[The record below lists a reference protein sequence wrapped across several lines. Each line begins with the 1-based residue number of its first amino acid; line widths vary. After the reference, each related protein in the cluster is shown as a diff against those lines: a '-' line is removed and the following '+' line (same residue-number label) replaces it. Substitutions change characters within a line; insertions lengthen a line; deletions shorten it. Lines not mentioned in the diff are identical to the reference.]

1 MKRLLLA
8 LAVIVAT
15 VFAAA
20 LVAQRAQERVPRRD
34 SGPEIKINPEDIL
47 KADHKKSLEDAGEL
61 LKLAEEIKADLEKN
75 DVHILSLKT
84 VKRTEEV
91 EKVARRLRGRLQK
104 F

>member
-1 MKRLLLA
+1 MKRLSLA

-15 VFAAA
+15 VCGAA
-20 LVAQRAQERVPRRD
+20 LVAQRAQDRSPRRE
-34 SGPEIKINPEDIL
+34 SEPEIKINPEDVL
-47 KADHKKSLEDAGEL
+47 KADHKKALEDAGEL

-75 DVHILSLKT
+75 DLHILSMKT
-84 VKRTEEV
+84 VKKTEEI